1 MPLASCAALGMI
13 GFFCSATSLPIT
25 AITMSLEYF
34 GGEEMVAIIIVMT
47 VSYIISGFY
56 DILTKRKIPEGKGKI
71 FEGKVHKNK

>member
-1 MPLASCAALGMI
+1 
-13 GFFCSATSLPIT
+13 
-25 AITMSLEYF
+25 MSFEYF
-34 GGEEMVAIIIVMT
+34 GGEEMVAIIIVMN